1 MKKYLIPLTFL
12 LAAALF
18 AFPAAAAI
26 TADFSYSVDSSNPLT
41 IHFTD
46 KSTGG
51 VGNWFWMFGDGGGAV
66 SNEQNPTHTYSSEG
80 TYTVYLASTD
90 ANYDGESTKTKQ
102 LTITRNGVTDDSG
115 GQSGG
120 SSSGGSSSGGQSG
133 GNSGGGI
140 SFPDISL
147 GGISIPNPLDLIGE
161 YIKLI
166 RVMVIP
172 GNYQL

>member
-1 MKKYLIPLTFL
+1 MKRYLIPLTLL

-26 TADFSYSVDSSNPLT
+26 TADFSYTVDSSNPLT
-41 IHFTD
+41 IHFTE

-51 VGNWFWMFGDGGGAV
+51 AGNWFWMFNDGGAV
-66 SNEQNPTHTYSSEG
+66 SNERNPTFTFSSEG
-80 TYTVYLASTD
+80 TYMVSCVAQASDYSEEDTMR
-90 ANYDGESTKTKQ
+90 KQ
-102 LTITRNGVTDDSG
+102 LTITSGGVTDDS
-115 GQSGG
+115 SG

-133 GNSGGGI
+133 GSSGGGI
-140 SFPDISL
+140 SFPDISF
-147 GGISIPNPLDLIGE
+147 GGISIPNPLDLISE

-172 GNYQL
+172 GNYNF

>member
-1 MKKYLIPLTFL
+1 MKKYLIPLILL

-46 KSTGG
+46 KSTGEA
-51 VGNWFWMFGDGGGAV
+51 GNWFWMFNDGG
-66 SNEQNPTHTYSSEG
+66 SEPSYDRNPTFTFSSEG
-80 TYTVYLASTD
+80 TYQVYLAVTD
-90 ANYDGESTKTKQ
+90 ANYNGEDTVRKWI
-102 LTITRNGVTDDSG
+102 TISRSG
-115 GQSGG
+115 ITEDTGG
-120 SSSGGSSSGGQSG
+120 SSSSGGSSSGGS
-133 GNSGGGI
+133 SGGGI

-166 RVMVIP
+166 RVMIIP
-172 GNYQL
+172 GNYNI

>member
-1 MKKYLIPLTFL
+1 MKKYLIPLILL

-51 VGNWFWMFGDGGGAV
+51 AGNWFWMFNDGGNAV
-66 SNEQNPTHTYSSEG
+66 SNERNPTFTFSSEG
-80 TYTVYLASTD
+80 TYQIYLAVTD
-90 ANYDGESTKTKQ
+90 ANYNGEDTVRKWI
-102 LTITRNGVTDDSG
+102 TISRSGITEDSDSSS
-115 GQSGG
+115 SGG
-120 SSSGGSSSGGQSG
+120 SSSGGSS
-133 GNSGGGI
+133 GGG

-147 GGISIPNPLDLIGE
+147 SGISIPNPLGLISE

-166 RVMVIP
+166 LVLVIP
-172 GNYQL
+172 GNYNF

>member
-1 MKKYLIPLTFL
+1 MKKYLIPLILL

-51 VGNWFWMFGDGGGAV
+51 AGNWFWMFNDGGNAV
-66 SNEQNPTHTYSSEG
+66 SNERNPTYTFSSEG
-80 TYTVYLASTD
+80 TYQIYLAVTD
-90 ANYDGESTKTKQ
+90 ANYNGEDTVRKWI
-102 LTITRNGVTDDSG
+102 TISRSGITEDSDSSSPG
-115 GQSGG
+115 S
-120 SSSGGSSSGGQSG
+120 SSSGGSSSGGS
-133 GNSGGGI
+133 SGGGI

-147 GGISIPNPLDLIGE
+147 GGISIPNPLDLIDE
-161 YIKLI
+161 YIKLL

-172 GNYQL
+172 GNYNF